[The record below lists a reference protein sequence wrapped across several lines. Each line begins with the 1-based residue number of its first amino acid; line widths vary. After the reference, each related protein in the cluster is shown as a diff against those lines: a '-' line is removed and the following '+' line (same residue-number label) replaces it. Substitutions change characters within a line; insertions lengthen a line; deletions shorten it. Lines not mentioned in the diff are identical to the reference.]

1 MIHLQNVK
9 KKIGVIHFVHRLNNR
24 KHAIF
29 VERIHSNGE
38 FPDHLFY
45 SRFYFGERQFLF
57 GNVYQHEDE
66 AAEHVDSFAAG
77 REQVLRELGGQ
88 KFVDLDEKRMELDGR
103 LAWRRACIK
112 VAEKQAELDRLSN

>member
-1 MIHLQNVK
+1 MMDDEPDYESMPAIAMTQWRVGRVLSADDVAMIETLLK
-9 KKIGVIHFVHRLNNR
+9 
-24 KHAIF
+24 
-29 VERIHSNGE
+29 
-38 FPDHLFY
+38 
-45 SRFYFGERQFLF
+45 
-57 GNVYQHEDE
+57 QHEDE